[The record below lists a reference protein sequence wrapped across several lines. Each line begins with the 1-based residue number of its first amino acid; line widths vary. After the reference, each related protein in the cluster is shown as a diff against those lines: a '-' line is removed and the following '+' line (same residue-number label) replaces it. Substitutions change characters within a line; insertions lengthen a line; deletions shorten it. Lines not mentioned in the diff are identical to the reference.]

1 MGLAAFNLN
10 RARAG
15 AEREAEEKRA
25 AYARR
30 IAERNAQ
37 QAALNRAHRAAQAA
51 AASEATADT
60 CKNGHPLVPGNVVV
74 RKDGARLCRQCMSDA
89 GKRRGKRRGKPKDG

>member
-30 IAERNAQ
+30 IATRNAQ
-37 QAALNRAHRAAQAA
+37 QAAHNRAFRAAQAA
-51 AASEATADT
+51 TAPEATTAT
-60 CKNGHPLVPGNVVV
+60 CKNGHALIPGNVVA

-89 GKRRGKRRGKPKDG
+89 GKRRGKPKDGDS